1 VIKIGDSAI
10 NVLKGWKAQQNKM
23 KMALRNSYEDLNLI
37 FATQTGKPI
46 YPRSLTTE
54 FNKAIKIANVPKIRF
69 HDTRHTHA
77 TICLE
82 AGMTL
87 KEVQERL
94 GHSSIKTTGDV
105 YAHVTESMKEK
116 SVDLL
121 EKFISK

>member
-1 VIKIGDSAI
+1 M
-10 NVLKGWKAQQNKM
+10 NKGGISM
-23 KMALRNSYEDLNLI
+23 
-37 FATQTGKPI
+37 
-46 YPRSLTTE
+46 PRPVS
-54 FNKAIKIANVPKIRF
+54 
-69 HDTRHTHA
+69 DTRHTHA